1 MSLQTAA
8 QAIITDVDDIQND
21 DGLQTV
27 AVSRKLI
34 ETLRAELALA
44 KEQPLCGLTAPP
56 LLLSAAW
63 SGDGSFQKVYS
74 CHKHKDRFGGIQMTR
89 FTAVRNCDV
98 CSQLLLA
105 WRAHNGI

>member
-44 KEQPLCGLTAPP
+44 SDAKMHVLMENVHNASNALKLGIAVCEASARLDRGETVVAQNILT
-56 LLLSAAW
+56 
-63 SGDGSFQKVYS
+63 S
-74 CHKHKDRFGGIQMTR
+74 CIREIKLRT
-89 FTAVRNCDV
+89 
-98 CSQLLLA
+98 
-105 WRAHNGI
+105 